1 MGDGI
6 LQPLCFRLKE
16 FHLRQQ
22 LRQQR
27 NGLLP
32 LLACVDHVDVVQRGL
47 QLLQLGVHR
56 RDLLVPL
63 GCQVPAL
70 GLHGGRTTLQLRLP
84 FRHAGIEIILPADH
98 AFLVAE
104 DLLCG
109 QPLVPGQRD
118 KAKVHVRCLFIHVY
132 HGRNNIFLAYT
143 LLQKVKGPPEVLRH
157 FHFVSLGKL
166 RADRYQCVHELH
178 AVLPYPAACHLD
190 AVPDLLF
197 VAPSGRHQME
207 VLRRAAEVNVRV
219 AGVAVLC
226 PLVVGTQC
234 LGRAALVLCKS

>member
-1 MGDGI
+1 M
-6 LQPLCFRLKE
+6 
-16 FHLRQQ
+16 
-22 LRQQR
+22 
-27 NGLLP
+27 
-32 LLACVDHVDVVQRGL
+32 
-47 QLLQLGVHR
+47 
-56 RDLLVPL
+56 
-63 GCQVPAL
+63 PAL
-70 GLHGGRTTLQLRLP
+70 GLHGGRAALQLRPP

-98 AFLVAE
+98 ALLVAE

-157 FHFVSLGKL
+157 FRFVGLGKL
-166 RADRYQCVHELH
+166 RADRYQCIHEFH
-178 AVLPYPAACHLD
+178 AVLPHPAACRLD
-190 AVPDLLF
+190 AVLDLLF
-197 VAPSGRHQME
+197 VAPLGRHQME
-207 VLRRAAEVNVRV
+207 VLRRAAEINVRV

-226 PLVVGTQC
+226 PLVVGTQR